1 MNVAYNMDCM
11 EYMRTLPDKAF
22 DLAVVDPPYR
32 DAAENAP
39 TKDMRRNGTLACFGD
54 KPTKEYF
61 EELQRVSKEQII
73 WGANNVE
80 LPPYKGFLVWEKLT
94 ISEGFTMS
102 QAEIAAIS
110 EGLGTTSKI
119 FKHMPQ
125 GTKGDPRI
133 HPTQKP
139 VALYAWI
146 FSRYAKRGEKILDTH
161 LGSGS
166 SRIAAYDAGLDFVGC
181 EIDKD
186 YFKAQEERF
195 AAHAAQL
202 TMWG

>member
-73 WGANNVE
+73 WGANNFE

-181 EIDKD
+181 EIDKY
-186 YFKAQEERF
+186 YFKAQEARF